1 MAYGDCSFE
10 FNAINE
16 WAMKVCVGRLGHL
29 SEPEPLEEAL
39 GIHIL
44 AQAAGPDFR
53 GCEAFPWFRVARKDD
68 RLKTS
73 GNPYQNQCKRI
84 PNPF

>member
-10 FNAINE
+10 FHAINE
-16 WAMKVCVGRLGHL
+16 WAVKVCVGRLRYL

-44 AQAAGPDFR
+44 AQAAGPNLR
-53 GCEAFPWFRVARKDD
+53 SCEAFPWSHLYRRE
-68 RLKTS
+68 R
-73 GNPYQNQCKRI
+73 
-84 PNPF
+84 